1 MKLLIALFA
10 CGALSILLFA
20 VVRWMDGENERSRA
34 QLFSIMMM
42 SGR

>member
-1 MKLLIALFA
+1 MKLLIALLA

-20 VVRWMDGENERSRA
+20 VVRWIEGENDRSRA
-34 QLFSIMMM
+34 QLFSMMM

>member
-10 CGALSILLFA
+10 CGALSIVFFT
-20 VVRWMDGENERSRA
+20 VIRWMEQENDRSRT
-34 QLFSIMMM
+34 QLFSMMM